1 MDEQFEK
8 DLNKKAVESYE
19 IKTSASS
26 ILSAYHAKQDEK
38 KRHSYK
44 TPFFVAMGAFGCAA
58 IALAV
63 VIPMALKPNTIVP
76 SSSLIETSLND
87 LPTSPLKTQK
97 DALGY
102 EVASLYPLLKKTTTA
117 TTEGLRRPLRA
128 HSSAPTFQS
137 VVDSYE
143 MLQSPVRNAFE
154 GSEISF
160 TVETASYT
168 WNGETYDQ
176 KIVLPEEE
184 ILYFSSVIQNNVW
197 RSVRGV
203 IVDEDEVEYQM
214 SGTAQDALGKEG
226 FSLRL
231 QNVEE
236 AGEFALMSQN
246 TTVGV
251 FAFSY
256 NVFKDYQLE
265 SHFSIR
271 LLQSEQHYYAHV
283 EYYEEDETASTY
295 GVLRN
300 DSTHYIINKAGF
312 GQFLLS
318 YQNNQRIYTY
328 NGNSITK

>member
-8 DLNKKAVESYE
+8 DLNKKATESYE

-26 ILSAYHAKQDEK
+26 ILLAYHAKQDEK

-63 VIPMALKPNTIVP
+63 VIPMALKPSNIVP

-102 EVASLYPLLKKTTTA
+102 EVASLYPLLKKTTTP
-117 TTEGLRRPLRA
+117 TTEGLHRPARA
-128 HSSAPTFQS
+128 YSSTPTFQA
-137 VVDSYE
+137 VVDAYE

-160 TVETASYT
+160 TLEAASYT

-176 KIVLPEEE
+176 KIVFSEEE
-184 ILYFSSVIQNNVW
+184 ALYFATITQNNVW
-197 RSVRGV
+197 KSVRGV
-203 IVDEDEVEYQM
+203 LVDEDEVEYRM
-214 SGTAQDALGKEG
+214 SGTAQDTTGKNG

-231 QNVEE
+231 QSVEE
-236 AGEFALMSQN
+236 AGEFAIMSQN
-246 TTVGV
+246 VTQGV
-251 FAFSY
+251 FAFTY
-256 NVFKDYQLE
+256 NVFEDYQLE
-265 SHFSIR
+265 SHFLIR

-283 EYYEEDETASTY
+283 EYYEDDETASTY

-300 DSTHYIINKAGF
+300 DSTHYIITKAGF
-312 GQFLLS
+312 GQLLLS
-318 YQNNQRIYTY
+318 YQNTKRIYTY
-328 NGNSITK
+328 NGSSITK

>member
-8 DLNKKAVESYE
+8 DLNKKATESYE

-38 KRHSYK
+38 KHHSYK
-44 TPFFVAMGAFGCAA
+44 TPFFVMAGAFTCAA
-58 IALAV
+58 IALAF
-63 VIPMALKPNTIVP
+63 VIPLALKPSNVVP
-76 SSSLIETSLND
+76 SSSLIETSIND

-102 EVASLYPLLKKTTTA
+102 EVASLYPLLKKTTSA
-117 TTEGLRRPLRA
+117 TEGLHRPLRA
-128 HSSAPTFQS
+128 HSSAPTFAG

-143 MLQSPVRNAFE
+143 RLQNSVRNALE

-160 TVETASYT
+160 TVVAASYT
-168 WNGETYDQ
+168 WTGETYDQ
-176 KIVLPEEE
+176 KIVFPEEE
-184 ILYFSSVIQNNVW
+184 ILYFSTVIQNNVW
-197 RSVRGV
+197 KSVRGV

-214 SGTAQDALGKEG
+214 SGTAQDTSGKTG
-226 FSLRL
+226 FSIRL
-231 QNVEE
+231 QSVEE

-246 TTVGV
+246 LTEGV

-256 NVFKDYQLE
+256 NVFEDYQLE

-283 EYYEEDETASTY
+283 EYYEDDETAATY

-300 DSTHYIINKAGF
+300 DSTHYVINKAGF

-318 YQNNQRIYTY
+318 YQNTQRIYTY
-328 NGNSITK
+328 NGSSITK